1 MEFLKYLFFREK
13 LYIAFILKLLIL
25 KNFIIF
31 FILIIIELFE
41 HIELLENN
49 NLRKGFAAQS
59 YVISANGN
67 LIPTS
72 TSFHIIS

>member
-1 MEFLKYLFFREK
+1 MEK
-13 LYIAFILKLLIL
+13 LYIAFILKSLIL
-25 KNFIIF
+25 MNFIIF

>member
-1 MEFLKYLFFREK
+1 MEK
-13 LYIAFILKLLIL
+13 LYLAFILNSLIL
-25 KNFIIF
+25 IHFIIF

-49 NLRKGFAAQS
+49 NLRKGFATQS
-59 YVISANGN
+59 YVTSANGN

-72 TSFHIIS
+72 TSFQIISCPAS